1 MQSTLKTE
9 FIASI
14 RGWGEGLRETYKIP
28 ACGSGRTLA
37 LSQEIGTSERWV
49 RLGERMNFVLNK

>member
-1 MQSTLKTE
+1 MILPTRLCCFYVERSHMQSTLKTE

-28 ACGSGRTLA
+28 AGPGL
-37 LSQEIGTSERWV
+37 
-49 RLGERMNFVLNK
+49 RLWENAST